1 MWPDMLFM
9 EFSIHALTL
18 NIDDNSSTNTE
29 GVYDILIW
37 FVSTSNVWASLL
49 ASLLAT
55 HENIWLMFSCVWP
68 TTKKDILICQKV
80 KRDLVC

>member
-1 MWPDMLFM
+1 MLFM

-49 ASLLAT
+49 ASLLSSIGRL
-55 HENIWLMFSCVWP
+55 HRE
-68 TTKKDILICQKV
+68 Q
-80 KRDLVC
+80 RDAAIN

>member
-1 MWPDMLFM
+1 MLFM

-37 FVSTSNVWASLL
+37 LVSTSNVWASLL

-55 HENIWLMFSCVWP
+55 HENIWLMFSCVHR
-68 TTKKDILICQKV
+68 KKSIFLNELD
-80 KRDLVC
+80 

>member
-1 MWPDMLFM
+1 MLFM

-18 NIDDNSSTNTE
+18 NIDDNSSTNTK

-49 ASLLAT
+49 ASLLSSIGRL
-55 HENIWLMFSCVWP
+55 HRE
-68 TTKKDILICQKV
+68 Q
-80 KRDLVC
+80 RDAAIN